1 MVPGPFGCLIG
12 DTIPFRR
19 FSNSTGPGRDVPNTG
34 LRGSVMT
41 TGKGNRKASP
51 KKRAREEH
59 SLPVLNLNA
68 AGIDVGSEEHWVA
81 VPKDRDTEPVRRFGC
96 FTADLHAMA
105 QWLKKCR
112 ITTIAMESTGVYWIP
127 LHQILEQYGFEVRL
141 VNAAHVKNA
150 PGRKTDVA
158 DCQWIQQLHTF
169 GLLSGSFR
177 PDNQVC
183 VLRSY
188 WRHRDNL
195 VRYASD
201 HIRHMQKA
209 LTQMNLHLHKV
220 LSDITGVTGMNIIRA
235 IVQGERNPR
244 KLALMKEPGIKNSPD
259 VIAKALEGDYREEH
273 IFALTQAVELYD
285 FYQRQIE
292 ACDRQIASCLSGFA
306 TKADPACPLRPP
318 KRRDR
323 KRTGNQA
330 YIDLRAELYRVSGL
344 DFTQIPGFD
353 ALTVQTILSEVGL
366 DPGRF
371 PTEKRFVSWLGLC
384 PNNRITGGQVQSTKT
399 RKTHNRAANAFRM
412 AAQAAG
418 NSKGALGGFHRR
430 IKIRLGAP
438 KAITATAHK
447 LARLFYRMWSTGQS
461 YVDMGDRYEVRYKER
476 VLHNITKRARELGY
490 QLIPQPLAA
499 EGVA

>member
-1 MVPGPFGCLIG
+1 MRTPK
-12 DTIPFRR
+12 
-19 FSNSTGPGRDVPNTG
+19 
-34 LRGSVMT
+34 
-41 TGKGNRKASP
+41 GKRKP
-51 KKRAREEH
+51 LPETKTQEDH
-59 SLPVLNLNA
+59 SLPALNLHA

-81 VPKDRDTEPVRRFGC
+81 VPKDRDSEPVRRFGC

-105 QWLKKCR
+105 QWLKQCR

-127 LHQILEQYGFEVRL
+127 VHQILERYGFEVRL
-141 VNAAHVKNA
+141 VNAAHVKHA

-177 PDNQVC
+177 PDDQVC

-220 LSDITGVTGMNIIRA
+220 LADITGVTGMKIIRA

-244 KLALMKEPGIKNSPD
+244 KLALMKEPGVKSTPEG
-259 VIAKALEGDYREEH
+259 IAKALEGDYREEH
-273 IFALTQAVELYD
+273 LFALTQAVELYD

-292 ACDRQIASCLSGFA
+292 ACDRQIASCLRAFDS
-306 TKADPACPLRPP
+306 KADPAFPLGPP
-318 KRRDR
+318 KRRDK
-323 KRTGNQA
+323 KRTGNQP
-330 YIDLRAELYRVSGL
+330 YIDLRAELYRISGV

-353 ALTVQTILSEVGL
+353 ALTVQTILSEIGL

-384 PNNRITGGQVQSTKT
+384 PNNRITGGHVKGTKT

-412 AAQAAG
+412 AAQSAG
-418 NSKGALGGFHRR
+418 NSNSAFGGFHRR
-430 IKIRLGAP
+430 IKARLGAP

-447 LARLFYRMWSTGQS
+447 LARIFYRLWTTGKS
-461 YVDMGDRYEVRYKER
+461 YVDLGADYYESRYKER
-476 VLHNITKRARELGY
+476 VLRNITKRAKELGY
-490 QLIPQPLAA
+490 QLIPQQPAA
-499 EGVA
+499 EEVA